1 MSRILIYHNND
12 FDGTISASLMM
23 WKYEYKETIGYNY
36 QKRGFLYDSIKKLI
50 MNADEIHVVDITL
63 PNELMELTI
72 NKKLI
77 VIDHHIT
84 EESRM
89 RSYVARN
96 PNMEYVFDNTI
107 SACASVYKYTTG
119 IDCFLATTG
128 KSSYETY
135 RERLVSTVRYAAMYD
150 VFDKTGTD
158 EYTFDKVLNYQ
169 YGLRYLYKKP
179 VDIIEALHY
188 IPSPDIVMEHG
199 KIALDVLTT
208 FQESAISGDK
218 TIDIAGERV
227 LITNT
232 FKFDT
237 IYAERIGLDIS
248 LIITYKFSLTSG
260 NVSFGMRAT
269 EDCKTNCGN
278 VCKHFGGGGHEKAA
292 GFSVPIESF
301 NHVITEIQSV
311 IMQNT

>member
-50 MNADEIHVVDITL
+50 IDADEIHVVDITL
-63 PNELMELTI
+63 PDELMELTI

-119 IDCFLATTG
+119 TDCFLA
-128 KSSYETY
+128 SEDESIF
-135 RERLVSTVRYAAMYD
+135 ST
-150 VFDKTGTD
+150 
-158 EYTFDKVLNYQ
+158 
-169 YGLRYLYKKP
+169 
-179 VDIIEALHY
+179 
-188 IPSPDIVMEHG
+188 
-199 KIALDVLTT
+199 
-208 FQESAISGDK
+208 
-218 TIDIAGERV
+218 
-227 LITNT
+227 
-232 FKFDT
+232 
-237 IYAERIGLDIS
+237 
-248 LIITYKFSLTSG
+248 
-260 NVSFGMRAT
+260 
-269 EDCKTNCGN
+269 
-278 VCKHFGGGGHEKAA
+278 
-292 GFSVPIESF
+292 
-301 NHVITEIQSV
+301 
-311 IMQNT
+311 